1 MKKQTSKAKEAIY
14 KIIENQ
20 IKDNEP
26 QEVKIT
32 LNRLISEGKSEEEA
46 INLIG
51 CALSAEMFEVLKH
64 NTPYNKSRYVSY
76 LNNLPEMPWEEW
88 VFS

>member
-1 MKKQTSKAKEAIY
+1 MDFSTKAKEAIY
-14 KIIENQ
+14 EIIENQ

-51 CALSAEMFEVLKH
+51 K
-64 NTPYNKSRYVSY
+64 
-76 LNNLPEMPWEEW
+76 
-88 VFS
+88 